1 MYRQLL
7 SVCAV
12 AGLCGC
18 AGLEFREAS
27 GPVPQGVRVRS
38 AVACVVVREYTR
50 KSGAKQV
57 VEAIETLP
65 LGEVYD
71 VNVRQGLFSATEF
84 SVSLTEQGALKQ
96 VTLNA
101 DPQVDETIKAAADL
115 ADSVSALKAPPRAG
129 DDDPVVREAVIDVR
143 PLKLSK

>member
-1 MYRQLL
+1 MRRQLL
-7 SVCAV
+7 AACA
-12 AGLCGC
+12 AASLCGC
-18 AGLEFREAS
+18 ASLEFREAA
-27 GPVPQGVRVRS
+27 GPVPQGVRVR
-38 AVACVVVREYTR
+38 APVACVVVKEFTR

-57 VEAIETLP
+57 VETVESLP

-71 VNVRQGLFSATEF
+71 INVRQGLFSATEF

-115 ADSVSALKAPPRAG
+115 ADSVTALKAAPRVG
-129 DDDPVVREAVIDVR
+129 EDDPVVREAVVAVR
-143 PLKLSK
+143 PLKLSE